1 MVAPEPNPPPQD
13 ADLSGGD
20 YTVLVERVFS
30 GPLDLLLHLVREQE
44 VEVHE
49 IQIGPI
55 LKRFLEHLESL
66 EQIDIEQAGEFVL
79 MAATLMAIKARSL
92 LPREEVDLSEELD
105 PRDELIQR
113 LVEYRRFR
121 QASERLEG
129 LAFERERLFPR
140 GMREENPGEPEEVTL
155 DLGDLTAWDLLGTWS
170 RLVRETL
177 ANRPHRVAGDPRPI
191 RFYVDRLVERLR
203 GMGRVRLFEMV
214 PKGDAD
220 PQRKEEL
227 IGSFVAILE
236 LAKLGLIR
244 VHQEA
249 LAQDVAVELA
259 LEPGADLEEVLGQAQ
274 LAQFDAAVDS
284 EQAEEAEARL
294 GELAGFGE
302 GGEGAAEPQRDTGRG
317 GPTDASGASGA

>member
-1 MVAPEPNPPPQD
+1 MVAPEPNPESAG
-13 ADLSGGD
+13 ADLDGGD
-20 YTVLVERVFS
+20 YTVLVDRVFS

-44 VEVHE
+44 VEIHE
-49 IQIGPI
+49 VQIGPI
-55 LKRFLEHLESL
+55 LKGFLAHLDSL

-121 QASERLEG
+121 QASERLES

-140 GMREENPGEPEEVTL
+140 GMREEDPNEPEEITL
-155 DLGDLTAWDLLGTWS
+155 DLGELTAWDLLGTWS

-177 ANRPHRVAGDPRPI
+177 ANRPHRVAGEARPI

-203 GMGRVRLFEMV
+203 GMGPVRLFEMV
-214 PKGDAD
+214 PKGSDE
-220 PQRKEEL
+220 PQRREEL

-244 VHQEA
+244 VHQDA
-249 LAQDVAVELA
+249 LAADVAVELA
-259 LEPGADLEEVLGQAQ
+259 LEPGADLEEVLGRAQ
-274 LAQFDAAVDS
+274 LEQFDAAIDAQQV
-284 EQAEEAEARL
+284 EEAESQLEAW
-294 GELAGFGE
+294 
-302 GGEGAAEPQRDTGRG
+302 GAAGQAAPDDSPGEDRAETA
-317 GPTDASGASGA
+317 GP